1 MSPYQT
7 IIQRRFLAGLAA
19 ACLYLFA
26 SIGASQA
33 AMKIQEVKSPGGINA
48 WLVENNS
55 LPLIAMKFSF
65 RGGSANDA
73 DEKSGLAGMLSGLL
87 DEGAGP
93 LDSQAFQTKL
103 EDLATRMSFSAGQD
117 YFYGEVQTLSRNKD
131 ETFELLKLALTKPRF
146 DDAPVERIRKQILLG
161 IKRSANSPNSV
172 AGKAWSK
179 LAFGT
184 HPYARPSSGT
194 AESVGNISQADL
206 KDLTKRLFTRDGLT
220 ISVVG
225 NIDAKTLGLALDE
238 IFGSLAE
245 KTGMATIPEV
255 EVNPE
260 FRRQVIEMNIPQSV
274 IQFGQKGLKRDDK
287 DFIPAYILNYVL
299 GGGGFAS
306 RLYTEVREKRG
317 LVYSIYTYLNPL
329 DKAGL
334 FMGGAATKNESVGE
348 TLKIIDEELKRIAA
362 DGVEEK
368 ELQDAK
374 KYLTGSYPLRFD
386 TNSKIASQMLGIQ
399 MENLGLDYVIK
410 RNDMINAVTLAD
422 LKRIAKRLIKP
433 GNLIV
438 TVVGKPVG
446 VKSIPAGS

>member
-1 MSPYQT
+1 MNLFQT
-7 IIQRRFLAGLAA
+7 LSQHRWKSALAA
-19 ACLYLFA
+19 TCLVLVA

-33 AMKIQEVKSPGGINA
+33 AMKIQEIKTPGGINA
-48 WLVENNS
+48 WLVEDNS

-65 RGGSANDA
+65 RGGAASDSE
-73 DEKSGLAGMLSGLL
+73 EKSGLANMMSALL

-93 LDSQAFQTKL
+93 LNSQAFQTKL
-103 EDLATRMSFSAGQD
+103 EDLATRMSFSAGKD
-117 YFYGEVQTLSRNKD
+117 NFYGEVQTLSRNKD
-131 ETFELLKLALTKPRF
+131 QTFDLLKLVLTQPRF
-146 DDAPVERIRKQILLG
+146 DETPVERIRKQILLG

-172 AGKAWSK
+172 AGRAWAK

-184 HPYARPSSGT
+184 HPYARSSNGT
-194 AESVGNISQADL
+194 AKSVSNIKQEDL
-206 KDLTKRLFTRDGLT
+206 KDLASRLFARQGLT

-225 NIDAKTLGLALDE
+225 DIDGKTLSAVLDKV
-238 IFGSLAE
+238 FGSLAE
-245 KTGMATIPEV
+245 KSGMAKISEV

-274 IQFGQKGLKRDDK
+274 IQFGQKGLKRDDE

-334 FMGGAATKNESVGE
+334 FMGGAATKNESVAE
-348 TLKIIDEELKRIAA
+348 TLKIIDQELKRIATE
-362 DGVEEK
+362 GVKEK
-368 ELQDAK
+368 ELEDAK

-399 MENLGLDYVIK
+399 MENLGIDYVTK
-410 RNDMINAVTLAD
+410 RNDLINAITTAD
-422 LKRIAKRLIKP
+422 LKRIAKKLIKP
-433 GNLIV
+433 GNLII